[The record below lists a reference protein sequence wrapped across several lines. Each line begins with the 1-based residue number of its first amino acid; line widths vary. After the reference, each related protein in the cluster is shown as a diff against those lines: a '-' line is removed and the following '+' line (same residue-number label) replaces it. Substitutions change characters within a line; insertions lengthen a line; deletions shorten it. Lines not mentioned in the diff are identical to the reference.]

1 MNDDDPVVR
10 YDPVTLGQRIAALV
24 SLVAATV
31 AVGLVVGFFLSEIGW
46 MLVALSGVAA
56 TAGGG
61 WLAITERM
69 PRRAWGA
76 GLAVAGL
83 LVVIVAFVGVAK
95 EDGSVLLFL
104 LEVLVFGVIAA
115 VTARMALAHQ
125 LHEADHVA
133 AHVWRPKRPVLLANP
148 KSGGG
153 KVEKFD
159 LVDLARRRGVEV
171 VVLEAGMD
179 LEQLAHDAVA
189 RGADCLGMAGGDG
202 SQALVASVAIAHG
215 VPFVCISAGT
225 RNHFAQDLGLDKN
238 DPAAGLAAFTDGRLR
253 RVDYGTV
260 NGRLFVNNV
269 SLGVYA
275 TVVQQDSYRDAK
287 VETAASLL
295 PDLLGATAEPF
306 DLQFTADDGS
316 QVDGAFM
323 ILVSNNPYVAG
334 LAPDTFQRRTMDAG
348 VLGVIAIDSA
358 TGAEAAALVT
368 RAAVGLAGRDPH
380 LHQFSATEFE
390 VRSRSGSASAGI
402 DGEALDLNTPLIL
415 RSHQQGLLMLVPPG
429 NLAAAEERRH
439 RGFSPADLLSV
450 AAGHV
455 PRRLQRSG
463 ALAAPAHGLAG
474 SASESSPDANT

>member
-1 MNDDDPVVR
+1 VT

-24 SLVAATV
+24 SLVAATIAV
-31 AVGLVVGFFLSEIGW
+31 ALVIGFFLSEIGW

-69 PRRAWGA
+69 PRRAWGI
-76 GLAVAGL
+76 GLATVGL
-83 LVVIVAFVGVAK
+83 LVVIGAFVGVAN

-104 LEVLVFGVIAA
+104 LEVLAFGVIAA
-115 VTARMALAHQ
+115 VAARMALAHQ
-125 LHEADHVA
+125 LHEADEAVA
-133 AHVWRPKRPVLLANP
+133 RIWRPQRPVLLANP

-159 LVDLARRRGVEV
+159 LVDQARSRGVEV
-171 VVLEAGMD
+171 VLLEPGMD

-202 SQALVASVAIAHG
+202 SQALVASVAIQHR

-275 TVVQQDSYRDAK
+275 TVVQQDSYREAK

-306 DLQFTADDGS
+306 DLQFTAADGTAVEGS
-316 QVDGAFM
+316 FM

-334 LAPDTFQRRTMDAG
+334 LAPDTFQRRQMDSG
-348 VLGVIAIDSA
+348 SLGVIAIDSA

-380 LHQFSATEFE
+380 LHQFTAAEFE
-390 VRSRSGSASAGI
+390 VRSRSGTAYAGI
-402 DGEALDLNTPLIL
+402 DGEALDLETPLVM
-415 RSHQQGLLMLVPPG
+415 RSHHRGLLMLVPPG
-429 NLAAAEERRH
+429 NLVAAEQRRH
-439 RGFSPADLLSV
+439 RGFSPADLLAV

-455 PRRLQRSG
+455 PPRLLRGGMARQDQG
-463 ALAAPAHGLAG
+463 AAVTG
-474 SASESSPDANT
+474 SSSDAST